1 MSQYKI
7 KPYSLQQAQKLGV
20 AIKPSKNPAKKIDV
34 FKNNKKVAS
43 VGAVDYNDYPTWI
56 EKEGKSYANERRRLY
71 KQRHQKDRQRKGSA
85 GWYADKLL
93 W

>member
-20 AIKPSKNPAKKIDV
+20 SIKPSKNPRKKIDV
-34 FKNNKKVAS
+34 FKNGEKVVS
-43 VGAVDYNDYPTWI
+43 VGAAGYNDYPTWI
-56 EKEGKSYANERRRLY
+56 QKEGKSYANERRRLY
-71 KQRHQKDRQRKGSA
+71 KQRHQNDRQKKGSA